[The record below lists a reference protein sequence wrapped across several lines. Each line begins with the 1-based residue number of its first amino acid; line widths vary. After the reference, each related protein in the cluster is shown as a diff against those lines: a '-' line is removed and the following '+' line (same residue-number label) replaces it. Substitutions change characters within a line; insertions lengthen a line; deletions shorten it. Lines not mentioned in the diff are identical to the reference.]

1 MENII
6 DSLLSNL
13 DSNSMQELSKKT
25 NLPTKK
31 AKGAM
36 ETAIPLLMNALAKNS
51 GSTQGATE
59 LQEAI
64 KRDHDGSLLDNLGD
78 FLQNPQSANGAG
90 ILKHVLG
97 DKQNTATTFV
107 SKTSGVSG
115 DSAAKI
121 LEIAAPLVMS
131 FLGKKTAS
139 SQGGGINDIIGSL
152 LSSSKQPSK
161 KNQSLI
167 TKILDQDNDGDIM
180 DDLAKI
186 GTSFLGRLFKK

>member
-1 MENII
+1 MENLLE
-6 DSLLSNL
+6 SLLSNL
-13 DSNSMQELSKKT
+13 DKNSLKELGNKT
-25 NLPTKK
+25 NLSPNK

-51 GSTQGATE
+51 RTEQGAVD
-59 LQEAI
+59 LQNAI
-64 KRDHDGSLLDNLGD
+64 NKDHDGSLLDNLGE

-97 DKQNTATTFV
+97 DKQNIAKTYV
-107 SKTSGVSG
+107 SKTSGVSD

-121 LEIAAPLVMS
+121 LEMAAPLVMG
-131 FLGKKTAS
+131 FLGKKSAS
-139 SQGGGINDIIGSL
+139 NQGGGINDILGSL

-180 DDLAKI
+180 DDLTKI